1 MNSIHSFGVRLHSSM
16 IHNRAINPTK
26 SVLIIISVTNRTNQR
41 GRASSSGKFTGFHG
55 IFLAQG
61 GLGPLNHIPS
71 CQLQGVLLTGP
82 AQIVLR
88 TNMFNFFPPVK
99 VKRAKVSPQQEHI
112 IAVTKK
118 HLLKS
123 YVFETAKHIL
133 VEKDN
138 VESWFE
144 SVA

>member
-1 MNSIHSFGVRLHSSM
+1 
-16 IHNRAINPTK
+16 
-26 SVLIIISVTNRTNQR
+26 
-41 GRASSSGKFTGFHG
+41 
-55 IFLAQG
+55 
-61 GLGPLNHIPS
+61 
-71 CQLQGVLLTGP
+71 
-82 AQIVLR
+82 
-88 TNMFNFFPPVK
+88 MFNFFPPVK

-123 YVFETAKHIL
+123 YVFEIAKHIL